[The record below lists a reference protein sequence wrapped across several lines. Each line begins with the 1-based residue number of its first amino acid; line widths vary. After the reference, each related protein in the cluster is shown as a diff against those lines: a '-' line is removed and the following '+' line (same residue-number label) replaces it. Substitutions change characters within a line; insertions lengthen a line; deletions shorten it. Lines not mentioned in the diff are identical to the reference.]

1 MQAREKKSEILVD
14 LQGQIER
21 VTYTNDENGY
31 TSPNFPSFLAHE

>member
-1 MQAREKKSEILVD
+1 MPAEDKNPRILVD

-31 TSPNFPSFLAHE
+31 TIAKLKVYRSV